1 MYVYNVCMLNKSKEL
16 NNMTNQEINQR
27 IETVKAHLVI
37 AKLHNNVDRIKQF
50 SDELEVLT
58 NPVIVEELDS
68 IWNK

>member
-1 MYVYNVCMLNKSKEL
+1 MKKKK
-16 NNMTNQEINQR
+16 TTQR

-50 SDELEVLT
+50 SDELEALT
-58 NPVIVEELDS
+58 NPVIVEEIDD

>member
-1 MYVYNVCMLNKSKEL
+1 
-16 NNMTNQEINQR
+16 MTNQEINQR

-58 NPVIVEELDS
+58 NPVIVEELDA

>member
-1 MYVYNVCMLNKSKEL
+1 MLNKSKEL
-16 NNMTNQEINQR
+16 NNMKKKKTTQR

-50 SDELEVLT
+50 SDELEALT
-58 NPVIVEELDS
+58 NPVIVEEIDD

>member
-1 MYVYNVCMLNKSKEL
+1 MLNKSKEL

-58 NPVIVEELDS
+58 NPVIVEELNA